1 MYRFAY
7 AFRSGLMGFDFHGF
21 ELEYPYI
28 KSLLTSNINWNHET
42 LNDAVVHYIEQMAK
56 QYITIEF
63 IYYEEI
69 IGFEHELK
77 HK

>member
-1 MYRFAY
+1 MPAEPIIGER
-7 AFRSGLMGFDFHGF
+7 GLTGFNFHG
-21 ELEYPYI
+21 LESMYPYI
-28 KSLLTSNINWNHET
+28 ASLLTLDISWRHEK
-42 LNDAVVHYIEQMAK
+42 LNDALSQYIEQMAK

-69 IGFEHELK
+69 IGFEHELR